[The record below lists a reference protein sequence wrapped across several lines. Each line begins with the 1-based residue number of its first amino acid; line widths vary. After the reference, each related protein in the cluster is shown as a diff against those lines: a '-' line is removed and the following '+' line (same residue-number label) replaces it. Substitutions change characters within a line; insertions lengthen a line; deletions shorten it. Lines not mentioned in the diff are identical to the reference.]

1 MWTLFPFHQEGVFS
15 RFWELSGKNKGIFG
29 NFDWA
34 ISEDMLRYR
43 RKKIKNWQS
52 CGNMQSNYVLLLDN
66 RLKPLGHFAD
76 QALQST
82 ADYDFFR
89 FLCVNWTPCIKQ
101 VQLLLPVKKRWD
113 ENLQK
118 YHRDWKK
125 TEKEAV
131 NQITN
136 ACIEIKQRLQ
146 SKRLFKNQEITDRLA
161 LVENILSGEEK
172 FCLPP
177 YYEVAYDRMKD
188 LLQFL
193 FDIGKKNILVDLAN
207 IVYPNKNDKKLNPK
221 AKPYLH
227 SFSFSSAIL
236 DLSYLKKMKSR
247 ENFHDSWVAWENI
260 CLALWCW
267 QHGREYFQ
275 RQELNYDS
283 IKACAQS
290 GFLLELHSLYCEMS
304 SIKERRKRPSSITFF
319 SQERFKEYVKV
330 LMNDILLF
338 QEELKADIKQDNK
351 IYALRLELEQN
362 LLYLSVEWAKDKDGF
377 RYLLH
382 SFQENSAQLEILRSF
397 FSKIESKTVDLKDS
411 TSGNNSIKFL
421 QRIGLIEEL
430 KAIFVEKTTTYTVTF
445 RGKRV
450 ELNSL
455 ASIDQTKLIQQIER
469 LPQKVIHY
477 EKRNDS

>member
-1 MWTLFPFHQEGVFS
+1 
-15 RFWELSGKNKGIFG
+15 
-29 NFDWA
+29 
-34 ISEDMLRYR
+34 
-43 RKKIKNWQS
+43 
-52 CGNMQSNYVLLLDN
+52 MQSNYVLLLDD
-66 RLKPLGHFAD
+66 RLKPLGYFAD

-101 VQLLLPVKKRWD
+101 VQLLFPVKKRWD
-113 ENLQK
+113 ESLQE

-125 TEKEAV
+125 TEKETV

-136 ACIEIKQRLQ
+136 AYTEIKQRLL
-146 SKRLFKNQEITDRLA
+146 SKRLLKNQEIADRLA

-193 FDIGKKNILVDLAN
+193 FDIGKKDILVDLAN

-221 AKPYLH
+221 AKLYLH

-290 GFLLELHSLYCEMS
+290 GSLLELHSLYCEMS

-338 QEELKADIKQDNK
+338 QEGLKAEIKQDNK
-351 IYALRLELEQN
+351 IHALGLELDYN
-362 LLYLSVEWAKDKDGF
+362 LLYLAVEWTRSKEAS

-382 SFQENSAQLEILRSF
+382 GFQEKSAQLEILRSF
-397 FSKIESKTVDLKDS
+397 FRETENNTVNLKDS
-411 TSGNNSIKFL
+411 TTGNNSTKFL
-421 QRIGLIEEL
+421 GRIGLVEEL
-430 KAIFVEKTTTYTVTF
+430 RLAFVEKTTTYTVTF
-445 RGKRV
+445 REKRV
-450 ELNSL
+450 ELDSL
-455 ASIDQTKLIQQIER
+455 ASIDQNKLIQQIDM
-469 LPQKVIHY
+469 LPL
-477 EKRNDS
+477 KR

>member
-1 MWTLFPFHQEGVFS
+1 MWILFPFHQEGVFS
-15 RFWELSGKNKGIFG
+15 RFWERIGKNKGIFG

-52 CGNMQSNYVLLLDN
+52 CGNMQSNYVLLLGD
-66 RLKPLGHFAD
+66 RLKSLGHFAD
-76 QALQST
+76 QTLQST

-113 ENLQK
+113 ENLQA
-118 YHRDWKK
+118 YHQDWKK
-125 TEKEAV
+125 AEKETV
-131 NQITN
+131 NQITS
-136 ACIEIKQRLQ
+136 ACAEIKQRLQ
-146 SKRLFKNQEITDRLA
+146 SKRLLKNQEIADKLVF
-161 LVENILSGEEK
+161 VENILSGEEK

-193 FDIGKKNILVDLAN
+193 FDIGKKDILVDLVN

-227 SFSFSSAIL
+227 SFSSAIL
-236 DLSYLKKMKSR
+236 DLSYLKKKKSR

-290 GFLLELHSLYCEMS
+290 GSLLELHSLYCEMS

-338 QEELKADIKQDNK
+338 QEGLKAEIKQDNK
-351 IYALRLELEQN
+351 IHALGLEFDYN
-362 LLYLSVEWAKDKDGF
+362 LLYLDVEWTRGKEAS

-382 SFQENSAQLEILRSF
+382 GFQEKSAQLEILRSF
-397 FSKIESKTVDLKDS
+397 FRETENNTVNLKDS
-411 TSGNNSIKFL
+411 TTGNNSIKFL
-421 QRIGLIEEL
+421 QKIGLVEEL
-430 KAIFVEKTTTYTVTF
+430 KLVFVEKTT
-445 RGKRV
+445 
-450 ELNSL
+450 
-455 ASIDQTKLIQQIER
+455 I
-469 LPQKVIHY
+469 
-477 EKRNDS
+477 